1 MKFSSCAVGAS
12 WKGKGYTPSA
22 GDFIFFDWNKDG
34 QVDHVGIVVNVANGR
49 VNTIEGNTSNM
60 VARRSNPISYLGW
73 LGIVGV
79 IGINT
84 GDFMLQLF
92 LIYFI
97 FFTYRNMPADEL
109 FWLNIRK
116 SATRAFI
123 LEIILNSVMI
133 ILITILEKYNIS
145 SAIRISIIRGFGI
158 IFLIALLFFIVM
170 LAWYGKQERKS
181 VEDIYDNNKY

>member
-1 MKFSSCAVGAS
+1 MK
-12 WKGKGYTPSA
+12 KR
-22 GDFIFFDWNKDG
+22 I
-34 QVDHVGIVVNVANGR
+34 
-49 VNTIEGNTSNM
+49 
-60 VARRSNPISYLGW
+60 NPISYLGW

-133 ILITILEKYNIS
+133 ILITI
-145 SAIRISIIRGFGI
+145 RGFGI

>member
-1 MKFSSCAVGAS
+1 
-12 WKGKGYTPSA
+12 
-22 GDFIFFDWNKDG
+22 
-34 QVDHVGIVVNVANGR
+34 
-49 VNTIEGNTSNM
+49 
-60 VARRSNPISYLGW
+60 
-73 LGIVGV
+73 
-79 IGINT
+79 
-84 GDFMLQLF
+84 MLQLF

-109 FWLNIRK
+109 FWLNIRI

-133 ILITILEKYNIS
+133 ILITILEKYNISS

>member
-1 MKFSSCAVGAS
+1 MK
-12 WKGKGYTPSA
+12 K
-22 GDFIFFDWNKDG
+22 
-34 QVDHVGIVVNVANGR
+34 
-49 VNTIEGNTSNM
+49 
-60 VARRSNPISYLGW
+60 RSNPISYLGW

-79 IGINT
+79 IGI
-84 GDFMLQLF
+84 
-92 LIYFI
+92 
-97 FFTYRNMPADEL
+97 NMPADEL

-145 SAIRISIIRGFGI
+145 SAITSAIRISIIRGFGI

>member
-1 MKFSSCAVGAS
+1 MK
-12 WKGKGYTPSA
+12 KR
-22 GDFIFFDWNKDG
+22 I
-34 QVDHVGIVVNVANGR
+34 
-49 VNTIEGNTSNM
+49 
-60 VARRSNPISYLGW
+60 NPISYLGW

-109 FWLNIRK
+109 FWLNIRI

-145 SAIRISIIRGFGI
+145 SSC
-158 IFLIALLFFIVM
+158 LLYTSD
-170 LAWYGKQERKS
+170 AADE
-181 VEDIYDNNKY
+181 

>member
-1 MKFSSCAVGAS
+1 MK
-12 WKGKGYTPSA
+12 KR
-22 GDFIFFDWNKDG
+22 I
-34 QVDHVGIVVNVANGR
+34 
-49 VNTIEGNTSNM
+49 
-60 VARRSNPISYLGW
+60 NPISYLGW

-97 FFTYRNMPADEL
+97 FLTYRNMPADEL

-116 SATRAFI
+116 SATRA
-123 LEIILNSVMI
+123 
-133 ILITILEKYNIS
+133 
-145 SAIRISIIRGFGI
+145 FGI

>member
-1 MKFSSCAVGAS
+1 MK
-12 WKGKGYTPSA
+12 KR
-22 GDFIFFDWNKDG
+22 I
-34 QVDHVGIVVNVANGR
+34 
-49 VNTIEGNTSNM
+49 
-60 VARRSNPISYLGW
+60 NPISYLGW

-123 LEIILNSVMI
+123 LI
-133 ILITILEKYNIS
+133 ILITILEKYNISS

>member
-1 MKFSSCAVGAS
+1 MK
-12 WKGKGYTPSA
+12 KR
-22 GDFIFFDWNKDG
+22 I
-34 QVDHVGIVVNVANGR
+34 
-49 VNTIEGNTSNM
+49 
-60 VARRSNPISYLGW
+60 NPISYLGW

-97 FFTYRNMPADEL
+97 FLTYRNMPADEL

-158 IFLIALLFFIVM
+158 IFVIALLFFIVM

>member
-1 MKFSSCAVGAS
+1 MK
-12 WKGKGYTPSA
+12 KR
-22 GDFIFFDWNKDG
+22 I
-34 QVDHVGIVVNVANGR
+34 
-49 VNTIEGNTSNM
+49 
-60 VARRSNPISYLGW
+60 NPISYLGW

-97 FFTYRNMPADEL
+97 FLTYRNMPADEL

-123 LEIILNSVMI
+123 LEI
-133 ILITILEKYNIS
+133 ITILEKYNIS

>member
-1 MKFSSCAVGAS
+1 MK
-12 WKGKGYTPSA
+12 KR
-22 GDFIFFDWNKDG
+22 I
-34 QVDHVGIVVNVANGR
+34 
-49 VNTIEGNTSNM
+49 
-60 VARRSNPISYLGW
+60 NPISYLGW

-97 FFTYRNMPADEL
+97 FLTYRNMPADEL

-133 ILITILEKYNIS
+133 ILITILEKY
-145 SAIRISIIRGFGI
+145 F
-158 IFLIALLFFIVM
+158 
-170 LAWYGKQERKS
+170 
-181 VEDIYDNNKY
+181 

>member
-1 MKFSSCAVGAS
+1 
-12 WKGKGYTPSA
+12 
-22 GDFIFFDWNKDG
+22 
-34 QVDHVGIVVNVANGR
+34 
-49 VNTIEGNTSNM
+49 
-60 VARRSNPISYLGW
+60 
-73 LGIVGV
+73 
-79 IGINT
+79 
-84 GDFMLQLF
+84 
-92 LIYFI
+92 
-97 FFTYRNMPADEL
+97 MPADEL

-145 SAIRISIIRGFGI
+145 SAITSAITSAIRISIIRGFGI

>member
-1 MKFSSCAVGAS
+1 MK
-12 WKGKGYTPSA
+12 K
-22 GDFIFFDWNKDG
+22 
-34 QVDHVGIVVNVANGR
+34 
-49 VNTIEGNTSNM
+49 
-60 VARRSNPISYLGW
+60 RSNPISYLGW

-133 ILITILEKYNIS
+133 ILITILEKYYIS
-145 SAIRISIIRGFGI
+145 SAINSEIRISIIRGFGI

>member
-1 MKFSSCAVGAS
+1 MK
-12 WKGKGYTPSA
+12 KR
-22 GDFIFFDWNKDG
+22 I
-34 QVDHVGIVVNVANGR
+34 
-49 VNTIEGNTSNM
+49 
-60 VARRSNPISYLGW
+60 NPISYLGW
-73 LGIVGV
+73 VGIVGV

-109 FWLNIRK
+109 FWLNIRI

-133 ILITILEKYNIS
+133 ILITILEKYNISS

>member
-60 VARRSNPISYLGW
+60 VARRSYQLG
-73 LGIVGV
+73 GIV

-97 FFTYRNMPADEL
+97 FLTYRNMPADEL

>member
-1 MKFSSCAVGAS
+1 MK
-12 WKGKGYTPSA
+12 KR
-22 GDFIFFDWNKDG
+22 I
-34 QVDHVGIVVNVANGR
+34 
-49 VNTIEGNTSNM
+49 
-60 VARRSNPISYLGW
+60 NPISYLGW

-123 LEIILNSVMI
+123 LEIILNYI
-133 ILITILEKYNIS
+133 CLFNYLFIS
-145 SAIRISIIRGFGI
+145 SQMSAKPYFIGSTGI
-158 IFLIALLFFIVM
+158 LL
-170 LAWYGKQERKS
+170 LW
-181 VEDIYDNNKY
+181 

>member
-1 MKFSSCAVGAS
+1 
-12 WKGKGYTPSA
+12 
-22 GDFIFFDWNKDG
+22 
-34 QVDHVGIVVNVANGR
+34 
-49 VNTIEGNTSNM
+49 
-60 VARRSNPISYLGW
+60 
-73 LGIVGV
+73 
-79 IGINT
+79 
-84 GDFMLQLF
+84 
-92 LIYFI
+92 
-97 FFTYRNMPADEL
+97 MPADEL

-133 ILITILEKYNIS
+133 ILITILEKYNISS

>member
-1 MKFSSCAVGAS
+1 MK
-12 WKGKGYTPSA
+12 
-22 GDFIFFDWNKDG
+22 
-34 QVDHVGIVVNVANGR
+34 
-49 VNTIEGNTSNM
+49 
-60 VARRSNPISYLGW
+60 
-73 LGIVGV
+73 
-79 IGINT
+79 
-84 GDFMLQLF
+84 
-92 LIYFI
+92 
-97 FFTYRNMPADEL
+97 L
-109 FWLNIRK
+109 FWLNIRI

-133 ILITILEKYNIS
+133 ILITILEKYNISS

>member
-1 MKFSSCAVGAS
+1 M
-12 WKGKGYTPSA
+12 
-22 GDFIFFDWNKDG
+22 
-34 QVDHVGIVVNVANGR
+34 
-49 VNTIEGNTSNM
+49 
-60 VARRSNPISYLGW
+60 
-73 LGIVGV
+73 
-79 IGINT
+79 
-84 GDFMLQLF
+84 
-92 LIYFI
+92 
-97 FFTYRNMPADEL
+97 
-109 FWLNIRK
+109 NIRK

-145 SAIRISIIRGFGI
+145 SAITSAIRISIIRGFGI

>member
-1 MKFSSCAVGAS
+1 MK
-12 WKGKGYTPSA
+12 KR
-22 GDFIFFDWNKDG
+22 I
-34 QVDHVGIVVNVANGR
+34 
-49 VNTIEGNTSNM
+49 
-60 VARRSNPISYLGW
+60 NPISYLGW

-145 SAIRISIIRGFGI
+145 SSAANSASSDHRFR
-158 IFLIALLFFIVM
+158 
-170 LAWYGKQERKS
+170 
-181 VEDIYDNNKY
+181 

>member
-1 MKFSSCAVGAS
+1 MK
-12 WKGKGYTPSA
+12 KR
-22 GDFIFFDWNKDG
+22 I
-34 QVDHVGIVVNVANGR
+34 
-49 VNTIEGNTSNM
+49 
-60 VARRSNPISYLGW
+60 NPISYLGW

-92 LIYFI
+92 LICFI
-97 FFTYRNMPADEL
+97 FLTYRNMPADEL

-145 SAIRISIIRGFGI
+145 SAITSAIRISIIRGFGI

>member
-12 WKGKGYTPSA
+12 WFQGQGRWKGKGYTPSA

-49 VNTIEGNTSNM
+49 
-60 VARRSNPISYLGW
+60 
-73 LGIVGV
+73 V

-145 SAIRISIIRGFGI
+145 SAITSAIRISIIRGFGI